1 MCLRNVQRA
10 GRHLKGNRMRC
21 APFFYKNIA
30 GEVWRQERAYHAR
43 RPVIAASQR
52 LAAMGCTLCKQPG
65 ALLPWAT
72 SVVVPAL
79 HNREGFDK
87 MM

>member
-1 MCLRNVQRA
+1 MA
-10 GRHLKGNRMRC
+10 GRHLNSNCMRC
-21 APFFYKNIA
+21 APFFNRLLA
-30 GEVWRQERAYHAR
+30 GEVWREERACHAR
-43 RPVIAASQR
+43 RPVIMIAATQR
-52 LAAMGCTLCKQPG
+52 LAAMGCTLYKQPG

-79 HNREGFDK
+79 HNREAFDK